1 MLGSKNRQIWLLLI
15 KVNGLFTTNFS
26 MSIVVWSLAGS
37 VVFGLIYAVIYTVN
51 ADLAIAI
58 TRSFQQLEISLL
70 TPTTTVSDP
79 ASNFADLTL
88 TTIKIAFLV
97 AIGMIAAQ
105 TFPSKNS

>member
-1 MLGSKNRQIWLLLI
+1 M

-26 MSIVVWSLAGS
+26 MPIVVWSLAGS

-58 TRSFQQLEISLL
+58 ARSFQQLEISLL
-70 TPTTTVSDP
+70 TPTTVALAP
-79 ASNFADLTL
+79 ASIFADLTL
-88 TTIKIAFLV
+88 ATIKIAFLV

>member
-1 MLGSKNRQIWLLLI
+1 MLGSKNRQIWLLLKKI
-15 KVNGLFTTNFS
+15 NGLFTTNFS
-26 MSIVVWSLAGS
+26 IPIIVWSLAGS
-37 VVFGLIYAVIYTVN
+37 VIFGLIYAAIYTV
-51 ADLAIAI
+51 DTELVIAIA
-58 TRSFQQLEISLL
+58 RSFQQLEISLL
-70 TPTTTVSDP
+70 TPATIAPVP